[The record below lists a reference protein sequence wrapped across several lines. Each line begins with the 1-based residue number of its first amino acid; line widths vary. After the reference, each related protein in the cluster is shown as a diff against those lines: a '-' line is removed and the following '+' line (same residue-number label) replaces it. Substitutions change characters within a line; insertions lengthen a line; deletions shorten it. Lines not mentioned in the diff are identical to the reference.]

1 MAKRKE
7 GFGENRCVRS
17 MEIQIRGQRGSRGE
31 FPGGPGIRT
40 LCSHC
45 QGCGFNPWSGTYN
58 PSSHEVRQE
67 KKKKE
72 ANLKARLSLS
82 FIYFWSYLAACG
94 ILVTQR
100 GNLCRQQRKRGILTT
115 GQPEN
120 SELWPIIQATG
131 SSCGCWNQS
140 G

>member
-67 KKKKE
+67 KKKKRGKLESQAEPQLYLFLVVLSGLWDLGYPAGEPVSPAEE
-72 ANLKARLSLS
+72 AWDPNYWTAR
-82 FIYFWSYLAACG
+82 
-94 ILVTQR
+94 
-100 GNLCRQQRKRGILTT
+100 
-115 GQPEN
+115 
-120 SELWPIIQATG
+120 EL
-131 SSCGCWNQS
+131 
-140 G
+140 